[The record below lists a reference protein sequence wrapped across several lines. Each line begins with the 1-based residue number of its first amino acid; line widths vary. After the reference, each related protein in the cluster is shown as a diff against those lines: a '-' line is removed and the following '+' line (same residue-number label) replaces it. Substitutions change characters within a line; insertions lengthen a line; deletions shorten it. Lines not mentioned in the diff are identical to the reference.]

1 MAVVGCRVFSWVC
14 SAGVIAECWAAQEKK
29 VITAT
34 KCIARHFRFFIRIM
48 LLINRL
54 RKILLSLNL
63 FFVLSCAFVGL
74 VANHINHEKLNGH
87 EIHEKL
93 RKILLSLNLFFVL
106 FAPFCGHINL
116 QFSIPACPD

>member
-1 MAVVGCRVFSWVC
+1 MAVVGRRVFSWVC
-14 SAGVIAECWAAQEKK
+14 SAGVMAECWAAQEKK

-54 RKILLSLNL
+54 FYFAI
-63 FFVLSCAFVGL
+63 
-74 VANHINHEKLNGH
+74 EKLNGH